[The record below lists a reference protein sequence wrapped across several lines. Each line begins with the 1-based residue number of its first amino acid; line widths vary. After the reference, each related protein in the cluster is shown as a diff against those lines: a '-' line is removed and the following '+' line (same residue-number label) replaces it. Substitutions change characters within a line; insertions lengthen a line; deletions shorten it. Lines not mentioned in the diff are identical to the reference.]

1 MALNYVCNI
10 QLEIIIFWICV
21 DSKLVL
27 YALKNGLQNEKG
39 YILCWVP
46 LKTVAIPEELS
57 IRRIEPGKV

>member
-10 QLEIIIFWICV
+10 QLDFFFLICV